1 MTATQI
7 KRIALAFLFLVAV
20 NSAFLDGERDGGVGM
35 LIKAVLFSLITL
47 MWLNADARQR
57 QVTVT
62 RGFKVGVVLLSGIFI
77 PVYLLKTR
85 GLSSGA
91 QRLGVFLVHFIGISL
106 SGGIIGA
113 VLKHFES
120 K

>member
-1 MTATQI
+1 MTPTHI

-20 NSAFLDGERDGGVGM
+20 NSAFVDGEKDASGGM
-35 LIKAVLFSLITL
+35 LIEGVLFSLITL

-62 RGFKVGVVLLSGIFI
+62 RGFKVGVILISGVFI
-77 PVYLLKTR
+77 PVYLLRTR
-85 GLSSGA
+85 GWRSGA

-113 VLKHFES
+113 VLKHVES
-120 K
+120 A

>member
-1 MTATQI
+1 MTPTHI

-20 NSAFLDGERDGGVGM
+20 NSAFVDSEKDTGGGM
-35 LIKAVLFSLITL
+35 LIEGLLFSLIAL

-57 QVTVT
+57 QVPVT
-62 RGFKVGVVLLSGIFI
+62 RSFKVGVILISGVFI

-85 GLSSGA
+85 GWRAGA

-113 VLKHFES
+113 VVKHFAS
-120 K
+120 T